1 MRAFLLPKI
10 SEENNMNPEIERRNI
25 EMTELRVIN
34 ETDKK
39 PKIRGYAAVF
49 NKLSEDLG
57 GFREK
62 IDPGTF
68 KDSIGR
74 DDVRALFNH
83 DVNYVLGRNKAGTL
97 TLAEDDKGLSIEID
111 PPDTSYAR
119 DLQESIKRGDISQMS
134 FGFVV
139 LKDTWEYDK
148 KKPERDV
155 IRTLQEVRLFDVSP
169 VTYPAY
175 PQTSVKVRDYLT
187 SIKDSET
194 KGLAQPAESNL
205 DLYKRKIELA
215 KF

>member
-1 MRAFLLPKI
+1 MT
-10 SEENNMNPEIERRNI
+10 PEIERRNLEI
-25 EMTELRVIN
+25 ELRLIN
-34 ETDKK
+34 EEGKK

-74 DDVRALFNH
+74 DDIRALFNH
-83 DVNYVLGRNKAGTL
+83 DANYVLGRNKAGTL
-97 TLAEDDKGLSIEID
+97 TLTEDEKGLSIEID
-111 PPDTSYAR
+111 PPDTQYAR

-134 FGFVV
+134 FGFVT
-139 LKDTWEYDK
+139 LKDSWEYDR

-155 IRTLQEVRLFDVSP
+155 VRTLQEVRLFDVSP

-175 PQTSVKVRDYLT
+175 PQTSVKVRDYL
-187 SIKDSET
+187 
-194 KGLAQPAESNL
+194 SNL
-205 DLYKRKIELA
+205 NKPDEQGPLKPADESLEIYKRKIELA
-215 KF
+215 KY